1 MHPIDSKLPTVG
13 TTIFTVMSILAE
25 EHDAINLSQGF
36 PDFQPPGELI
46 ELVVASLRGGRNQ
59 YAPMIGVEEL
69 RVAVAD
75 LLKRRYAV
83 HADAQTEITI
93 TSGATQAL
101 FAAIHAIVRPE
112 DDVIIFDPAYDS
124 YEPAV
129 TLAGGRTIRLPMS
142 PPGFEIDWNR
152 LSESLSDRTRLVIIN
167 SPHNPTGSLLR
178 QSDLSRLAE
187 ILRPFPCYVLS
198 DEVYEHIVFDGE
210 AHASVLQEPELAQ
223 KSFAISSFGK
233 TFHATGWKIG
243 YCVAPPALTEEF
255 RKVHQFLMF
264 ATTTP
269 AQFALAAYLTAH
281 PEHFETLASFYQEK
295 RDFFAKLLER
305 SRFDLLP
312 ARGTYFQLADYAKI
326 SDEADVAF
334 ARTLTVQYGVAT
346 IPISVFYRS
355 PPSESRLVRFCFAK
369 ENSTLRDAAQRLAG
383 L

>member
-25 EHDAINLSQGF
+25 ENDAINLSQGF

-142 PPGFEIDWNR
+142 PPGFEIR
-152 LSESLSDRTRLVIIN
+152 PVACF
-167 SPHNPTGSLLR
+167 GS
-178 QSDLSRLAE
+178 
-187 ILRPFPCYVLS
+187 
-198 DEVYEHIVFDGE
+198 
-210 AHASVLQEPELAQ
+210 
-223 KSFAISSFGK
+223 
-233 TFHATGWKIG
+233 
-243 YCVAPPALTEEF
+243 
-255 RKVHQFLMF
+255 
-264 ATTTP
+264 
-269 AQFALAAYLTAH
+269 
-281 PEHFETLASFYQEK
+281 
-295 RDFFAKLLER
+295 
-305 SRFDLLP
+305 
-312 ARGTYFQLADYAKI
+312 
-326 SDEADVAF
+326 
-334 ARTLTVQYGVAT
+334 
-346 IPISVFYRS
+346 PIS
-355 PPSESRLVRFCFAK
+355 
-369 ENSTLRDAAQRLAG
+369 AA
-383 L
+383 